1 MALKR
6 IERIERPST
15 LSGEKLAR
23 ILYVED
29 EDPNW
34 EVTELHLRGKYSLRR
49 ARNSSEAFTLLAK
62 VEFDLIL
69 LDIQLG
75 GSEYDG
81 IELCKIIKRRPGT
94 RLPPGAMALRCDHI
108 PVVFVTAYASRY
120 DKATL
125 LQAGADEV
133 VTKPV
138 DYTRLLLVS
147 SRLAVK
153 NLNSP

>member
-1 MALKR
+1 VQRRRPAIDL
-6 IERIERPST
+6 ERTGR
-15 LSGEKLAR
+15 GVR
-23 ILYVED
+23 R
-29 EDPNW
+29 
-34 EVTELHLRGKYSLRR
+34 EVPLPWK
-49 ARNSSEAFTLLAK
+49 
-62 VEFDLIL
+62 FDLVL
-69 LDIQLG
+69 LDLQLG

-94 RLPPGAMALRCDHI
+94 HVPPGALALRCDHI